1 MCRID
6 HKSLIASFDIM
17 TILRWALFRKLL
29 DAVFEELKALSCN
42 VMYRSCSLLSL
53 IVCCRYV
60 GQIIGSQAAKLPD
73 KEAIKLESKIEL
85 RNTLSSFYF
94 SRMCLL

>member
-17 TILRWALFRKLL
+17 TILRWSLFRKLL

-42 VMYRSCSLLSL
+42 VMYRSCSLLSF

-94 SRMCLL
+94 S